1 MILQQKTARKLG
13 KGAIMN
19 KSKRVLILA
28 IIILI
33 SVPVFAQN
41 NGSQLEEAEIIIR
54 KDRRITLPPAT
65 RNFEKI
71 PQLPVT
77 ETNTD
82 QDYSFKS
89 FQYRLSPL
97 EPSFRI
103 VNYQG
108 SQRLTPITSNFFKLG
123 YGNYGT
129 PYLEGYLGSKRQ
141 ESYLF
146 NVYVRHFS
154 SRKGPVF
161 DQNSGDGRT
170 EAAVSAKYF
179 SNVNKVSG
187 SMNYSSQ
194 KVHFYGYNP
203 VLDLESGD
211 IEQRFTK
218 FSADVLIENANKEQN
233 FDYHFKTDW
242 GFFRDSFNA
251 KENKF
256 NFDIGGFF
264 IINENLRFSSTF
276 LATLSK
282 RQDIAEDNRSFMNFR
297 PRLVYKANNLSL
309 SGGFNLAGD
318 NERSGGISFYPALE
332 ASYALSSGFR
342 FYAGYEGDLEFNS
355 LESSIR
361 ENPFLEAGFDLRN
374 TEKRSDL
381 YGGLDFEL
389 FEGFNL
395 SSGVSLASL
404 NNLAFYTNS
413 ISDSSRFE
421 ILYEDDKT
429 NRLNVFSAVNFENP
443 GVVRSS
449 LRFDFYNYSLSSL
462 DQPWHRPNF
471 KAAFNTTIFPIEK
484 LTVTTDF
491 YYLGG
496 LMALN
501 GETTEVF
508 ELDDILDLNLG
519 GRYKIN
525 ERFDVF
531 LQINNLFGKE
541 YERYLNYPS
550 RGIQFLGGLSVTF

>member
-28 IIILI
+28 IIILT

-97 EPSFRI
+97 EPSFRT

-282 RQDIAEDNRSFMNFR
+282 RQDITEDNRSFMNFR

-318 NERSGGISFYPALE
+318 NEQSGGISFYPALE

-389 FEGFNL
+389 FEGFTL

-496 LMALN
+496 LTALN